1 MSNLT
6 SATAAVTS
14 ANPPQDATPGNAT
27 GDPAPAAGLDNPL
40 HARDS
45 KRSALGRR
53 AAAAGWF
60 AASVLLFAGL
70 WELAWA
76 VGWLDPLLMPPPH
89 MFLRNFATQ
98 GQFFDT
104 AHIGQ
109 EAAPPLIAVTTTVL
123 STALRVL
130 AGLTLG
136 FLASLAVGIA
146 AMRFRVLGGLTLPTI
161 TLLAPISPVAWLPV
175 AIFLFGIGNKPAV
188 FLVFIGVFFIMT
200 LATVTQIES
209 VSSTWLDVA
218 RTMGATRRQTLRH
231 VILPAILPGLF
242 VVLRLNLF
250 AAWAVVLI
258 AEAVGVGSGLGQ
270 VVLLARNT
278 FNSSLVFFTMTI
290 IGITGYALDVGLRT
304 VQRRLLWW
312 QANNAGAL
320 R

>member
-1 MSNLT
+1 MPTGARSAAAMPGST
-6 SATAAVTS
+6 SAEVVPAGLA
-14 ANPPQDATPGNAT
+14 ATPVVLASLGDRADSGLRRRAVAT
-27 GDPAPAAGLDNPL
+27 G
-40 HARDS
+40 
-45 KRSALGRR
+45 
-53 AAAAGWF
+53 WF
-60 AASVLLFAGL
+60 LSSLLLFAGL

-76 VGWLDPLLMPPPH
+76 ADLLDPLLMPPPH
-89 MFLRNFATQ
+89 LFLQDFAGQ
-98 GQFFDT
+98 GAFFDT

-109 EAAPPLIAVTTTVL
+109 QAAPPAVAVGTTVL

-146 AMRFRVLGGLTLPTI
+146 ATQVRLFGRLTLPTL
-161 TLLAPISPVAWLPV
+161 TMLAPISPIAWLPV
-175 AIFLFGIGNKPAV
+175 AIFLFGIGDRPAV
-188 FLVFIGVFFIMT
+188 FLVFIGVFFLMT
-200 LATVTQIES
+200 LATVTQIED
-209 VSSTWLDVA
+209 VSQTYLEVA
-218 RTMGATRRQTLRH
+218 RTMGATRRQTLYR

-290 IGITGYALDVGLRT
+290 IGITGYLLDVALRT
-304 VQRRLLWW
+304 VQSRLLWW
-312 QANNAGAL
+312 QSSSAGAL

>member
-1 MSNLT
+1 VAIRT
-6 SATAAVTS
+6 G
-14 ANPPQDATPGNAT
+14 TPLAGELEPSRPAPDVAT
-27 GDPAPAAGLDNPL
+27 GAAASGSESKPAATN
-40 HARDS
+40 S
-45 KRSALGRR
+45 SALRQR
-53 AAAAGWF
+53 LIAAAWF
-60 AASVLLFAGL
+60 AASILTFAGV
-70 WELAWA
+70 WEIVWA
-76 VGWLDPLLMPPPH
+76 LGWLDPLLMPPPH
-89 MFLRNFATQ
+89 IFLRNFAEQ
-98 GQFFDT
+98 GQFFDSST
-104 AHIGQ
+104 IGQ
-109 EAAPPLIAVTTTVL
+109 EAAPPLIAVAKTIL
-123 STALRVL
+123 STATRVL
-130 AGLTLG
+130 SGLALG

-146 AMRFRVLGGLTLPTI
+146 ATRFRIVGRLTLPTL
-161 TLLAPISPVAWLPV
+161 TLLAPISSVAWLPV

-209 VSSTWLDVA
+209 VNETWLEVA
-218 RTMGATRRQTLRH
+218 RTMGATRRQMLVH

-290 IGITGYALDVGLRT
+290 IGITGYGLDVGLRT
-304 VQRRLLWW
+304 IQRRLLWW
-312 QANNAGAL
+312 QSTSAGAL

>member
-1 MSNLT
+1 MAIT
-6 SATAAVTS
+6 REVPAAVVS
-14 ANPPQDATPGNAT
+14 IQSPDES
-27 GDPAPAAGLDNPL
+27 DPASPETDAP
-40 HARDS
+40 S
-45 KRSALGRR
+45 KRSRRFTSLTTKGHWAHRVAAL
-53 AAAAGWF
+53 GWF
-60 AASVLLFAGL
+60 AASVAMFAGL

-76 VGWLDPLLMPPPH
+76 LGWLDPLLMPPPH
-89 MFLRNFATQ
+89 IFLRHFAAQ
-98 GQFFDT
+98 GKFFD
-104 AHIGQ
+104 ASSIGQ
-109 EAAPPLIAVTTTVL
+109 KPLPPLVAVLKTIL

-130 AGLTLG
+130 SGLTLG
-136 FLASLAVGIA
+136 FLASLAIGIA
-146 AMRFRVLGGLTLPTI
+146 ATRFKILGRLTLPTL
-161 TLLAPISPVAWLPV
+161 TLLAPISSVAWLPV
-175 AIFLFGIGNKPAV
+175 AIFLFGIGNKPAI

-200 LATVTQIES
+200 LATVTQIEN
-209 VSSTWLDVA
+209 VSKTWLEVA
-218 RTMGATRRQTLRH
+218 QTLGATRRQTLTR

-290 IGITGYALDVGLRT
+290 IGITGYGLDIGLRT

-312 QANNAGAL
+312 QQDTAGAL

>member
-1 MSNLT
+1 MANRVSPVLVSTFDSPGMDSVRPASGVTAPTAQPVAWGMSGGIL
-6 SATAAVTS
+6 
-14 ANPPQDATPGNAT
+14 
-27 GDPAPAAGLDNPL
+27 
-40 HARDS
+40 
-45 KRSALGRR
+45 RR
-53 AAAAGWF
+53 RGAAAGWF
-60 AASVLLFAGL
+60 AASVLMFSGL
-70 WELAWA
+70 WEAAWA
-76 VGWLDPLLMPPPH
+76 FGWLDPLLMPPPH
-89 MFLRNFATQ
+89 IFLRDFAAQ
-98 GQFFDT
+98 GKYFDSS
-104 AHIGQ
+104 HIGQ
-109 EAAPPLIAVTTTVL
+109 QAAPPLVAVTGTIL

-130 AGLTLG
+130 SGLALG

-146 AMRFRVLGGLTLPTI
+146 ATRFRILGRLTLPTL

-175 AIFLFGIGNKPAV
+175 AIFLFGIGNKPAI

-200 LATVTQIES
+200 LATVSQIEN
-209 VSSTWLDVA
+209 VSLTWLEVA
-218 RTMGATRRQTLRH
+218 RTMGATRRQMLIH

-290 IGITGYALDVGLRT
+290 IGITGYGLDIGLRT

-312 QANNAGAL
+312 QPSPSGAL